1 MAKIK
6 VSDLHPINEEQFIH
20 ALTLLEM
27 QSVKAGRRES
37 ATTEETDDTV
47 AEAEQQST
55 MDQINETM
63 ILWGDMLDNQIKNMR
78 KQLGI

>member
-1 MAKIK
+1 
-6 VSDLHPINEEQFIH
+6 
-20 ALTLLEM
+20 M

-63 ILWGDMLDNQIKNMR
+63 MLWGDMLDNQIKNMR